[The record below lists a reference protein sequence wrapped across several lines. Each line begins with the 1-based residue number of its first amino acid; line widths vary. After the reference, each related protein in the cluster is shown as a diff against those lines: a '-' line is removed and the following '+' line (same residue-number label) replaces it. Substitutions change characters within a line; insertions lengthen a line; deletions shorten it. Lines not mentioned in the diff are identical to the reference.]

1 MQRPRNRTTLR
12 ERVAQAY
19 HDYGRLCSA
28 HPLAG
33 LSMSLITMVVL
44 SYPTFTKFRLAGSPI
59 DVHWDDK
66 VYTSSGERSPEWL
79 RGSPTAFLQQ
89 IVIRGTVDPWV
100 SHNMTPEQA
109 VRGPLSRAFLA
120 RNVILNHETVD
131 ATCLQISHEDT
142 LSGSPFHRGCLLLDP
157 TAFWQNSL
165 DKFKEDSDVL
175 ATIFSRECSSVM
187 CLRDV
192 FLGIPTVFTG
202 IKPAYRSN
210 RKRDINFSLT
220 LFFAQYDSDMRK
232 SLLDSLSSR
241 DEFDSLPLSAEGEN
255 QFVHVFYRNRK
266 AFAGYLP
273 LLTSYAVFTFYLYY
287 SARKFEMVS
296 SRWSL
301 AFAAA
306 FAVGATLLMTTGVCA
321 HLELSPTLWGAEIF
335 PYIALIL
342 GLENTLCITRAVVYT
357 PPTLDVS
364 SRIAHGL
371 AQEGYSLCK
380 YFVMEISF
388 LAIGYATRIAEIQE
402 FCMFASIGLVIDFYM
417 QMFFYAPCLTFD
429 LQRLSLEEKRK
440 FALQLFSTDIPHLND
455 FVPVRCPMRKLWPS
469 FFELKRRK
477 KRTLSESQL
486 DERDIQED
494 IDRKGRCRSNSV
506 STADWTYGGA
516 QPYHNTVPS
525 NRLRILYFVTRTRI
539 FQRTIMVIFALWT
552 IWLAFVVHEHGNFPF
567 NSSNPQNGQIP
578 FVDSQSPLEAAPSQW
593 QLWSERTF
601 KWWPALFS
609 EFNMSLSGSYI
620 TFLPPIVLKTTIDPS
635 DPLLH
640 PKLPTDESKSR
651 QLPRQMEPDS
661 RIALK
666 SRISWLE
673 SQLRF
678 YLAVVWLML
687 LMCVIG
693 FILYVCFWGRWRT
706 ERIRNKEVALA
717 SPKSISPRGSILETN
732 GSSKSMVESLPIVFS
747 GHRFPIESCALCN
760 QSRLITCCQEGKVCL
775 WNIESGERILKLR
788 RQRTADETSAESFPV
803 IWCIAAK
810 QYIALCGCADGSL
823 EVACL
828 ERNKLIG
835 VYRQF
840 RIGIVH
846 VLYVGSRVVLA
857 RLDGTVEFLEVT
869 LTTERPTRVTSI
881 VLLNII
887 RAHQKPISYLGA
899 SSLVAVSASYD
910 HTLKVFDLRTCQ
922 LQSMLH
928 AHSGPVTAVC
938 IDHATSMLFS
948 GCEQGIICWW
958 NLTSGELLRSLDVKC
973 TGKIQLACTAEYLLG
988 YSSEGDFILWSKAD
1002 GSLVSRI
1009 AQHHARKDA
1018 VLIARSLVALGD
1030 ELAVT
1035 ASEFTLTFWDLKHK
1049 AIIRQIDLGG
1059 IIDRLYAL
1067 DNNSVLCQCSNTMY
1081 RITSPVI
1088 RIA

>member
-1 MQRPRNRTTLR
+1 MAGIPRAILLTLDTTFTSTDDKYRVPMRAYLSELRDDLELDDSFNQQMIQMLKRAAPTEQPVGWFYTSSDLSSNCLVYHDYYSRVINEVSRKESPPLILLTLDTTFTSTDDKYRVPMRAYLRTMAGIPRARDPHCAIFNPLRVELDAFPGECVAMQLIEVSRKESPPLILLTLDTTFTSTDDKYRVPMRAYLRTMAGIPRARDPHCAIFNPLRVELDAFPGECVAMQLIENALDSRRREVTMENGLEQLERSIAQIIEWLERLLEYVNEVTSRDELPADATMGRRLMDIVNTAATHMQTEKLDSLVKNSLRVCTRPRNRTTLR

-28 HPLAG
+28 HPLAC

-210 RKRDINFSLT
+210 RKRDIDFSLT
-220 LFFAQYDSDMRK
+220 LFFAQYDSGMRK
-232 SLLDSLSSR
+232 TLLDSLSSR

-266 AFAGYLP
+266 AFTGYLP
-273 LLTSYAVFTFYLYY
+273 LLTSYAVFTVWN
-287 SARKFEMVS
+287 K
-296 SRWSL
+296 
-301 AFAAA
+301 AF
-306 FAVGATLLMTTGVCA
+306 FPGVCA

-417 QMFFYAPCLTFD
+417 QLTNNHSPF
-429 LQRLSLEEKRK
+429 
-440 FALQLFSTDIPHLND
+440 
-455 FVPVRCPMRKLWPS
+455 
-469 FFELKRRK
+469 
-477 KRTLSESQL
+477 
-486 DERDIQED
+486 
-494 IDRKGRCRSNSV
+494 ID
-506 STADWTYGGA
+506 
-516 QPYHNTVPS
+516 
-525 NRLRILYFVTRTRI
+525 
-539 FQRTIMVIFALWT
+539 
-552 IWLAFVVHEHGNFPF
+552 
-567 NSSNPQNGQIP
+567 PQNGQIP

-620 TFLPPIVLKTTIDPS
+620 TFLPPIVLKTTIP
-635 DPLLH
+635 
-640 PKLPTDESKSR
+640 
-651 QLPRQMEPDS
+651 PRQMEPDS

-706 ERIRNKEVALA
+706 ERIRNKEVASGDDCEPIA
-717 SPKSISPRGSILETN
+717 S
-732 GSSKSMVESLPIVFS
+732 
-747 GHRFPIESCALCN
+747 
-760 QSRLITCCQEGKVCL
+760 
-775 WNIESGERILKLR
+775 
-788 RQRTADETSAESFPV
+788 ETSRTDR
-803 IWCIAAK
+803 I
-810 QYIALCGCADGSL
+810 
-823 EVACL
+823 
-828 ERNKLIG
+828 RNK
-835 VYRQF
+835 
-840 RIGIVH
+840 
-846 VLYVGSRVVLA
+846 
-857 RLDGTVEFLEVT
+857 
-869 LTTERPTRVTSI
+869 
-881 VLLNII
+881 
-887 RAHQKPISYLGA
+887 
-899 SSLVAVSASYD
+899 
-910 HTLKVFDLRTCQ
+910 VF
-922 LQSMLH
+922 H
-928 AHSGPVTAVC
+928 NY
-938 IDHATSMLFS
+938 I
-948 GCEQGIICWW
+948 E
-958 NLTSGELLRSLDVKC
+958 
-973 TGKIQLACTAEYLLG
+973 
-988 YSSEGDFILWSKAD
+988 
-1002 GSLVSRI
+1002 
-1009 AQHHARKDA
+1009 
-1018 VLIARSLVALGD
+1018 
-1030 ELAVT
+1030 
-1035 ASEFTLTFWDLKHK
+1035 
-1049 AIIRQIDLGG
+1049 
-1059 IIDRLYAL
+1059 
-1067 DNNSVLCQCSNTMY
+1067 
-1081 RITSPVI
+1081 
-1088 RIA
+1088 